1 MVKKT
6 FVILSIFMVVLAW
19 NPSSGYTEANRIP
32 AQFRGKV
39 IRSRVRYFPYKLL
52 ALTFDDGPDPRNTP
66 IVLNALKKYN
76 AHATFFV
83 IGSEAKRYP
92 KLLREIVEGG
102 NEIGSHSYT
111 HPAHPTPAQSIQE
124 LDKTAE
130 VIRKAT
136 GIAPVCYRPP
146 YGIVHNNLTRLA
158 LNRGYAVFLWTISSA
173 DTRPV
178 SVMTLANNVIHTPN
192 PGDIILMHD
201 GPGHIRTTQAVPII
215 LSQLTRMGFKFV
227 TLPQL
232 LQAWSAWERT
242 HPHNMLRSMD
252 RSHSY
257 RLR

>member
-1 MVKKT
+1 MKKT
-6 FVILSIFMVVLAW
+6 FVILVVFIGVLAW
-19 NPSSGYTEANRIP
+19 IPSKGYTEANRIP
-32 AQFRGKV
+32 SQFRGKV

-66 IVLNALKKYN
+66 IVLNALKKYH

-92 KLLREIVEGG
+92 KLLQEIVEGG

-136 GIAPVCYRPP
+136 GISPVCYRPP

-158 LNRGYAVFLWTISSA
+158 LSRGYAVFLWTISSA

-215 LSQLTRMGFKFV
+215 LAQLTRMGYKFV

-232 LQAWSAWERT
+232 LQAWSAWELT
-242 HPHNMLRSMD
+242 HPHNMLRSMG

-257 RLR
+257 RLK